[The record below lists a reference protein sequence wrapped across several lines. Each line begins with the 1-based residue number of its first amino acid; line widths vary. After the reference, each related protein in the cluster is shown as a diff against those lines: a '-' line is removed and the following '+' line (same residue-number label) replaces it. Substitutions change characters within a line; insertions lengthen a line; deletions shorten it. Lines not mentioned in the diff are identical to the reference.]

1 MKTSVDGSVL
11 SQSDV
16 DQFLK
21 KKMIHY
27 FPTESTNKSAQL
39 PITSNSVFRG
49 KSLPLH
55 VIGLDI
61 SNTAVQLDADHAV
74 DDAEVS
80 EPTQLISFM
89 AQKGLVQ
96 NITKE
101 IYTSLANLI
110 KSTSAQFVNNID
122 NRSKLVDIFGKGL
135 VKTFL
140 KDNVDV
146 LGLAQALME
155 QINEKIQAN
164 PGVSL
169 DDLGIAIPFSD
180 ENLMGKIASD
190 VVIYTNGFIKRKYAG
205 SADVMVPSYDILMI
219 FEDESGRKYNS
230 LDLIT
235 RPEILTHL
243 QEIDN
248 KEVVDPLALEFGN
261 IYYLK
266 GADGVYHNLEGISSS
281 VPIPVELNSYEEYLR
296 IQEGL
301 YTVTKCYVKPRN
313 LKGRNV
319 FVNVRIQG
327 EDGEIYDRKINIFSL
342 GLRYALEYDTVKDP
356 EATRTFMNNVLYKAI
371 SEGRVDVLNKNGGFI
386 AYDPSGD

>member
-1 MKTSVDGSVL
+1 
-11 SQSDV
+11 
-16 DQFLK
+16 
-21 KKMIHY
+21 MIHY

-39 PITSNSVFRG
+39 PITNNAVFRG
-49 KSLPLH
+49 KNLPLH
-55 VIGLDI
+55 VVKLDI

-96 NITKE
+96 NVTKE

-110 KSTSAQFVNNID
+110 KSTSSQFVNSIND
-122 NRSKLVDIFGKGL
+122 RAKLVDIFGKGL

-169 DDLGIAIPFSD
+169 QDLNIAIPFSD

-205 SADVMVPSYDILMI
+205 SADIMVPSYDILMI
-219 FEDESGRKYNS
+219 FEDEAGRKYNS
-230 LDLIT
+230 LDLV
-235 RPEILTHL
+235 RHPEIYTHL

-248 KEVVDPLALEFGN
+248 TEVVDPLSLEFGN
-261 IYYLK
+261 NYYLRK
-266 GADGVYHNLEGISSS
+266 NDGQYYDLDGNSSS
-281 VPIPVELNSYEEYLR
+281 LPIPVELNSYEEYLR

-301 YTVTKCYVKPRN
+301 YTITKCYVKPRN

-319 FVNVRIQG
+319 FVNVQIQNN
-327 EDGEIYDRKINIFSL
+327 DGTISERKINIFSL
-342 GLRYALEYDTVKDP
+342 GLRYSLEYNTVKDP
-356 EATRTFMNNVLYKAI
+356 EATRIFMNNVLYKAI
-371 SEGRVDVLNKNGGFI
+371 AKGDITTLNENKGFI
-386 AYDPSGD
+386 EYDPISGD

>member
-1 MKTSVDGSVL
+1 
-11 SQSDV
+11 
-16 DQFLK
+16 
-21 KKMIHY
+21 MIHY

-327 EDGEIYDRKINIFSL
+327 EDGEIYDRKINVFSL

-386 AYDPSGD
+386 AYDPLGD

>member
-1 MKTSVDGSVL
+1 
-11 SQSDV
+11 
-16 DQFLK
+16 
-21 KKMIHY
+21 MIHY

-39 PITSNSVFRG
+39 PITSNDVFRG

-96 NITKE
+96 SITKE

-110 KSTSAQFVNNID
+110 KSTSSQFVNSVD
-122 NRSKLVDIFGKGL
+122 NRAKLVDIFGKGL

-169 DDLGIAIPFSD
+169 EDLGIAIPFSD

-205 SADVMVPSYDILMI
+205 SADVMVPSYDILML
-219 FEDESGRKYNS
+219 FEDETGRKYNS
-230 LDLIT
+230 LDLIKN
-235 RPEILTHL
+235 PEIYTHL

-261 IYYLK
+261 IYYLR
-266 GADGVYHNLEGISSS
+266 GSDGLYYDLEGTSSS
-281 VPIPVELNSYEEYLR
+281 LPIPVELNSYEEYLR

-301 YTVTKCYVKPRN
+301 YNITKCYIKPRN

-319 FVNVRIQG
+319 FVNVRIQN
-327 EDGEIYDRKINIFSL
+327 EDGTTSDRKINIFSL

-371 SEGRVDVLNKNGGFI
+371 SEGKVDILNKNRGFI